1 MAVVHKLNS
10 ALVTFTGILSIMLV
24 LTQPARSDSSVPHD
38 FVDGQPA
45 TASEVNENFTAI
57 LEAIDDHWT
66 RHPDRYYPDWRYD
79 PGFYLTLPTL
89 GGFWK
94 GRLLSD
100 YHSLSTSWRNLNF
113 INYYDSASNNFEKR
127 IWLGIT
133 VIPSVDVAIS
143 LLSKVANGS
152 LGEAYPVYS
161 FDMSHAKDGT
171 GSLITYSK
179 DGDLD
184 ALYGPSDSDWRK
196 YLEQSIVEETLEE
209 LYEFLKLSSET
220 VSKACDSINIH
231 LNADQSVTVTGTN
244 CVESVYGE

>member
-1 MAVVHKLNS
+1 M
-10 ALVTFTGILSIMLV
+10 
-24 LTQPARSDSSVPHD
+24 PHD

-152 LGEAYPVYS
+152 LEKLTVYS

-171 GSLITYSK
+171 EFNHLFK
-179 DGDLD
+179 RWRLD

>member
-24 LTQPARSDSSVPHD
+24 LTQPAWSDSSVPHD

-94 GRLLSD
+94 GRLLSRLPFAL
-100 YHSLSTSWRNLNF
+100 HELEKPKFHQLLRLSLQQLRKKNL
-113 INYYDSASNNFEKR
+113 AGNNC
-127 IWLGIT
+127 
-133 VIPSVDVAIS
+133 
-143 LLSKVANGS
+143 
-152 LGEAYPVYS
+152 YP
-161 FDMSHAKDGT
+161 F
-171 GSLITYSK
+171 
-179 DGDLD
+179 
-184 ALYGPSDSDWRK
+184 R
-196 YLEQSIVEETLEE
+196 
-209 LYEFLKLSSET
+209 
-220 VSKACDSINIH
+220 
-231 LNADQSVTVTGTN
+231 
-244 CVESVYGE
+244 